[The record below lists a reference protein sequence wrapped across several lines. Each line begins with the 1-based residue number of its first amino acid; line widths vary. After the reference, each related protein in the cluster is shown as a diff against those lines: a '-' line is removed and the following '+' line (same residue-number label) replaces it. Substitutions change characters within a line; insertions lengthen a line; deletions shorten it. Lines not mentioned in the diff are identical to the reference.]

1 MIDLSHLSDAELEQ
15 ELLRVAEEVKEVK
28 AETASA

>member
-15 ELLRVAEEVKEVK
+15 ELLRVADEEAQ

>member
-1 MIDLSHLSDAELEQ
+1 MHDLSGMTDEELEQ